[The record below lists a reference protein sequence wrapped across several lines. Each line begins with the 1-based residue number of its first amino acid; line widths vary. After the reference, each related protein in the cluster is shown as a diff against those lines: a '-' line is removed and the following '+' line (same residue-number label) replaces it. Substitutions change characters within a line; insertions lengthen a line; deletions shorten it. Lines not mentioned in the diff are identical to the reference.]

1 MRTSFVLSVVSVAS
15 IALASAGCGQAATAG
30 PPYKAA
36 ADVEQLMEGVVD
48 PAARVYW
55 NSVSTTISA
64 KGIEEKF
71 PQTDE
76 EWNAVWGAALTV
88 AESGNLMMMSP
99 RARDNE
105 SWIKMSAELVDVGM
119 LAAKAAKDRR
129 PEDVLSAGEQV
140 YNVCTRCHMKYLIDA
155 IQ

>member
-1 MRTSFVLSVVSVAS
+1 MRTPLVLFAVT
-15 IALASAGCGQAATAG
+15 IALVSAGCGPAATSG
-30 PPYKAA
+30 QPFKPA
-36 ADVEQLMEGVVD
+36 ADVKQLMEAVVD

-64 KGIEEKF
+64 QGIDEKF
-71 PQTDE
+71 PQTDA
-76 EWNAVWGAALTV
+76 EWNAIWGAALTV
-88 AESGNLMMMSP
+88 AESGNLMMMSS
-99 RARDNE
+99 RARDND
-105 SWIKMSAELVDVGM
+105 SWMKLSADLVDVGM

-155 IQ
+155 VQ

>member
-1 MRTSFVLSVVSVAS
+1 
-15 IALASAGCGQAATAG
+15 
-30 PPYKAA
+30 
-36 ADVEQLMEGVVD
+36 
-48 PAARVYW
+48 VYW